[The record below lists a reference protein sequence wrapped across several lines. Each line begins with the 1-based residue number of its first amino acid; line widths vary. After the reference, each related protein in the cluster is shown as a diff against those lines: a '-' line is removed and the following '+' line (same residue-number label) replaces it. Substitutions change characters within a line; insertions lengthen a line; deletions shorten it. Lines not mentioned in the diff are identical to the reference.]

1 MIQVTNRIGATL
13 AAAMRAAGNQW
24 LSIGVGAA
32 VWMFGRWPARRK
44 ASFL

>member
-32 VWMFGRWPARRK
+32 V
-44 ASFL
+44 